1 MHPFTLS
8 LSERRALKQQIRE
21 TKDAKVLKRAQAL
34 LWLTE
39 GIPIPEIAKRLA
51 VTR

>member
-21 TKDAKVLKRAQAL
+21 TKDAKVLKRSQL
-34 LWLTE
+34 YC
-39 GIPIPEIAKRLA
+39 G
-51 VTR
+51 